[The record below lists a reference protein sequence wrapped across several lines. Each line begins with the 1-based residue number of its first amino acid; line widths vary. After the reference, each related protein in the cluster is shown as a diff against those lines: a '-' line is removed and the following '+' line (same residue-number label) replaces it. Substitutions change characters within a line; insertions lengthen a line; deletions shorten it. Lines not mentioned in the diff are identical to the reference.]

1 MPENLTSYFMV
12 MFLSVWGKFIT
23 AKLPHFWKQSSHHL
37 LLPLTKTKILQTVLK
52 WERAFFFFFS
62 FCSGKWQLKYFFF
75 CKHYAEHRVMHT
87 NASLSCTFE
96 TRASSWLM
104 LVPICWW
111 RRKEARGRRELYRLC
126 LPYCNCDGVQCE
138 RELLGKSVLFYLDSC
153 YFWRKTNHSG
163 CREAP
168 ADPWGWPDL
177 ERLCVA
183 DMSFFL
189 QLYQLVSKNKN
200 KKPPFSTHFKKV
212 EAVRCIILLL

>member
-1 MPENLTSYFMV
+1 MRQIYNCQITT
-12 MFLSVWGKFIT
+12 FLKT
-23 AKLPHFWKQSSHHL
+23 KLPPPAFTTNENKDFANCIEVRKS
-37 LLPLTKTKILQTVLK
+37 
-52 WERAFFFFFS
+52 FFFFFS

-96 TRASSWLM
+96 TWASSWLM

-153 YFWRKTNHSG
+153 YF
-163 CREAP
+163 
-168 ADPWGWPDL
+168 
-177 ERLCVA
+177 
-183 DMSFFL
+183 
-189 QLYQLVSKNKN
+189 
-200 KKPPFSTHFKKV
+200 
-212 EAVRCIILLL
+212 